1 MEHQHQ
7 VDLRGLCCAQP
18 IIILT
23 AQLKSIPSGEVLL
36 ALADKPSMSLDMPAY
51 CNQTDHTLFITIPRT
66 GCCGFGFARDRAT
79 SIRANPL
86 RLGIAGCANTCYNA
100 SPKINS

>member
-51 CNQTDHTLFITIPRT
+51 CNQTDHTLINHDTEDGVLRFW
-66 GCCGFGFARDRAT
+66 
-79 SIRANPL
+79 IRK
-86 RLGIAGCANTCYNA
+86 G
-100 SPKINS
+100 